1 MKFLFQMDDP
11 RKFDINSDT
20 TYLLIRETLKRK
32 INCYYTHAND
42 VHAVIIGKNNTI
54 QARVSKIYLNKD
66 NSLNYQKSSL
76 TNLNQFNAIFVRQD
90 PPYNMQ
96 YISNTYLLSELE
108 KLCLIINNS
117 LSLRN
122 YPEKHIMMNFPSL
135 TPPTIISL
143 EVKSILDFIN
153 KYGTVILKP
162 AYGNGGIGIKK
173 IDKTQINLKQLITK
187 YIKTFDSNPIV
198 VQKFLPKYFRGDK
211 RVILLGGNPIG
222 AVLRVP
228 AKNEI
233 KSNFHAGGTAKKTL
247 LTEKDKF
254 ICQSIKKFLIKNK
267 LYFVGIDI
275 IDGYLTEINITSPT
289 GIHEINK
296 MDNVQLEKKIIN
308 FFVKKIN

>member
-1 MKFLFQMDDP
+1 MDDP

-108 KLCLIINNS
+108 KQCLIVNNS

-135 TPPTIISL
+135 TPVSYTHLTLPTTPY
-143 EVKSILDFIN
+143 V
-153 KYGTVILKP
+153 
-162 AYGNGGIGIKK
+162 
-173 IDKTQINLKQLITK
+173 
-187 YIKTFDSNPIV
+187 
-198 VQKFLPKYFRGDK
+198 
-211 RVILLGGNPIG
+211 
-222 AVLRVP
+222 
-228 AKNEI
+228 
-233 KSNFHAGGTAKKTL
+233 
-247 LTEKDKF
+247 
-254 ICQSIKKFLIKNK
+254 
-267 LYFVGIDI
+267 
-275 IDGYLTEINITSPT
+275 
-289 GIHEINK
+289 
-296 MDNVQLEKKIIN
+296 
-308 FFVKKIN
+308 

>member
-20 TYLLIRETLKRK
+20 TYLLIRETLERK
-32 INCYYTHAND
+32 IDCYYTHAND
-42 VHAVIIGKNNTI
+42 VHATISGKNNAI

-76 TNLNQFNAIFVRQD
+76 ANLNQFNAIFVRQD
-90 PPYNMQ
+90 PPYNMH

-108 KLCLIINNS
+108 KCCLIVNNS

-122 YPEKHIMMNFPSL
+122 YPEKHIMMNFPYL

-173 IDKTQINLKQLITK
+173 IDKTQINLKQLLTK
-187 YIKTFDSNPIV
+187 YIKTFGSNPIV
-198 VQKFLPKYFRGDK
+198 VQKFLPKYIHGDK

-233 KSNFHAGGTAKKTL
+233 KSNFHAGGKPKKTV

-254 ICQSIKKFLIKNK
+254 ICQTIKKFLIKNK

-296 MDNVQLEKKIIN
+296 IDKVQLEKKIIS
-308 FFVKKIN
+308 FFLKKIN

>member
-108 KLCLIINNS
+108 KQCLIVNNS

-153 KYGTVILKP
+153 KCGTVILKP

-233 KSNFHAGGTAKKTL
+233 KSNFHAGGTL
-247 LTEKDKF
+247 
-254 ICQSIKKFLIKNK
+254 SLIH
-267 LYFVGIDI
+267 I
-275 IDGYLTEINITSPT
+275 
-289 GIHEINK
+289 
-296 MDNVQLEKKIIN
+296 
-308 FFVKKIN
+308 

>member
-1 MKFLFQMDDP
+1 MDDP

-20 TYLLIRETLKRK
+20 TYLLIRETLKRN
-32 INCYYTHAND
+32 IHCYYTHANN
-42 VHAVIIGKNNTI
+42 VHAAMSGKNNTI

-66 NSLNYQKSSL
+66 NSLNYQKSFL
-76 TNLNQFNAIFVRQD
+76 ANLKQFNAIFVRQD

-108 KLCLIINNS
+108 KHCLIINNS
-117 LSLRN
+117 FSLRN

-143 EVKSILDFIN
+143 ELKSILDFIN
-153 KYGTVILKP
+153 KYGIVILKP

-173 IDKTQINLKQLITK
+173 IDKSQINLKELIVK
-187 YIKTFDSNPIV
+187 YIKTFNSNPIV
-198 VQKFLPKYFRGDK
+198 VQKFLPNYIKGDK
-211 RVILLGGNPIG
+211 RIILLGGIPIG

-233 KSNFHAGGTAKKTL
+233 RSNFHAGGTAKKTN
-247 LTEKDKF
+247 LTKKDIF
-254 ICQSIKKFLIKNK
+254 ICQSIKKFLLKNK
-267 LYFVGIDI
+267 LYFVGIDV
-275 IDGYLTEINITSPT
+275 IDGQLTEINITSPT

-296 MDNVQLEKKIIN
+296 KNNVKLEEKVLSY
-308 FFVKKIN
+308 FLKKIN